1 MTKGIWSSERQDAI
15 IKYVERLEEKENIRD
30 FFEIL
35 GQEIYE
41 EEGLCWKSKTCM

>member
-15 IKYVERLEEKENIRD
+15 IKYVERLEEKESIWD

-35 GQEIYE
+35 GKEI
-41 EEGLCWKSKTCM
+41 

>member
-15 IKYVERLEEKENIRD
+15 IKYVEQLEEKENIRD

-35 GQEIYE
+35 GKEI
-41 EEGLCWKSKTCM
+41 